1 METVKNEYLDVV
13 SELDRTFGKKQV
25 ILNLT
30 SLIFNDDRLK
40 ECSEHE
46 KHQLVINII
55 REAWN

>member
-1 METVKNEYLDVV
+1 METIRNEYLDTVEV
-13 SELDRTFGKKQV
+13 LNRTFGKKQV

-30 SLIFNDDRLK
+30 SLIFNDDRLE

-55 REAWN
+55 RESWN